1 MDWERHRTVE
11 RQAVRLQKMVAR
23 LNVDAIALIRL
34 ERGDVYAKAR
44 SVAGKAQEH
53 ELIWHLAQMLPRLG
67 IAEQECNEVAALLFG
82 YLENESRIVK
92 TCALQAI
99 FELAEEDDALRP
111 KIQALIVELA
121 SKETGALRARLNSR
135 EVRM

>member
-1 MDWERHRTVE
+1 MAIHLFTDHSARADVAERVSKLHPIW
-11 RQAVRLQKMVAR
+11 LKSYM
-23 LNVDAIALIRL
+23 LVDL
-34 ERGDVYAKAR
+34 
-44 SVAGKAQEH
+44 AGKAQEH
-53 ELIWHLAQMLPRLG
+53 ELIWHLAGMLPRLG

-92 TCALQAI
+92 TCALQAL